1 MIGRTAAI
9 IAIVLHRYHPDLSL
23 CPHQLAGRSRT
34 ALQREQ
40 RALRRFVPAIPAMA
54 DTWIEMVMGSA
65 ANDPNGL
72 LCGRRWSSL
81 STWQDCMQCR
91 SRPFSDTQRPI
102 FAP

>member
-9 IAIVLHRYHPDLSL
+9 IAIVLHRHHPGPSL

-65 ANDPNGL
+65 ANDPNRFL
-72 LCGRRWSSL
+72 R
-81 STWQDCMQCR
+81 
-91 SRPFSDTQRPI
+91 
-102 FAP
+102 